1 MSTAPF
7 SSAPFG
13 TEGTGN
19 PFSFHTGIVNVGYG
33 DGSVKALSDG
43 ITIQV
48 FAALVTRSGAESV
61 TDCWILHDGASNEI
75 RLGAQSFVR
84 KGAYGAQESN
94 ARRTHCQI
102 LLTLRQTI
110 HKEVGGASECFRRDI
125 SVVARGGNQGLVG

>member
-1 MSTAPF
+1 MTSDLAVHAAKAAHAEVGDGTNAVVAINASNGERVSTAPF

-61 TDCWILHDGASNEI
+61 TDE
-75 RLGAQSFVR
+75 
-84 KGAYGAQESN
+84 
-94 ARRTHCQI
+94 
-102 LLTLRQTI
+102 
-110 HKEVGGASECFRRDI
+110 
-125 SVVARGGNQGLVG
+125 